1 MHRKHLLL
9 MILGC
14 VLPMAVLAAVFLF
27 QVEVGKL
34 LLFAII
40 LLCPLSHLLMMG
52 GLGHGE
58 HPVASEIGREVDH
71 G

>member
-14 VLPMAVLAAVFLF
+14 VLPIAVLAAVFLF
-27 QVEVGKL
+27 QVEVGKP

-58 HPVASEIGREVDH
+58 HPVTGEAGQEVDH

>member
-14 VLPMAVLAAVFLF
+14 VLPLAVLATVFLF
-27 QVEVGKL
+27 QVEVGKP

-52 GLGHGE
+52 GLDHGE
-58 HPVASEIGREVDH
+58 YPLAGEFGQEADH